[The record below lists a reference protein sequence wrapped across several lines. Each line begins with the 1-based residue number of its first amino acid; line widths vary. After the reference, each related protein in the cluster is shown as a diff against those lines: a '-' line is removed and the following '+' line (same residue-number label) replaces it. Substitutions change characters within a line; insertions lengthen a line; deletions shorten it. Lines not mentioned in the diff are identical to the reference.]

1 MNLHRTPSFKHILK
15 TCTDSQK
22 NAFFAIEKAV
32 FCKHFLIVFHDQ
44 LLETNLLKLVESY
57 SRVQISRIAELIEL
71 PADVVERKL
80 SQMVLDETLSGVL
93 SQGEGVLIIYEKDK
107 KDETFSAALE
117 FIEEMGHVVD
127 SLYKKAST
135 L

>member
-1 MNLHRTPSFKHILK
+1 MKLFRLF
-15 TCTDSQK
+15 
-22 NAFFAIEKAV
+22 
-32 FCKHFLIVFHDQ
+32 FHDQ